1 MGKVAGASFHACKL
15 PDPATKRT
23 QFPGAS
29 VRATRPYLQGS
40 WVVGP
45 PSHQFQAP
53 TQQWSAAIP
62 ILTCK
67 GVCLLC
73 WNGRNVGG
81 PYHAPLWRWHSTEAR
96 QAVMTSQF
104 TAIVWCMHG
113 QRAVEQRPRIA
124 AARGVSDTVS
134 HWRTRTAR
142 NHLPAGPGCQRRAVF
157 YGQVKREKAMTNVVR
172 GSVGGPYHPPFWR
185 CHKPRPRL

>member
-1 MGKVAGASFHACKL
+1 MAGASFHACKL

-62 ILTCK
+62 A
-67 GVCLLC
+67 GQDV
-73 WNGRNVGG
+73 R
-81 PYHAPLWRWHSTEAR
+81 RQMAR
-96 QAVMTSQF
+96 TMQKF
-104 TAIVWCMHG
+104 
-113 QRAVEQRPRIA
+113 
-124 AARGVSDTVS
+124 
-134 HWRTRTAR
+134 
-142 NHLPAGPGCQRRAVF
+142 
-157 YGQVKREKAMTNVVR
+157 EKQQ
-172 GSVGGPYHPPFWR
+172 
-185 CHKPRPRL
+185 